1 MGEHRRSAA
10 HSVTAAA
17 RQDEFQTLWR
27 AELERARRRRRQVE
41 IAADLLL
48 LVDTPTTPF
57 APRAGARVTR

>member
-10 HSVTAAA
+10 HSLTAAA
-17 RQDEFQTLWR
+17 RQDESDTLWR

-48 LVDTPTTPF
+48 LVSPTTPF
-57 APRAGARVTR
+57 TPCPGARVAR